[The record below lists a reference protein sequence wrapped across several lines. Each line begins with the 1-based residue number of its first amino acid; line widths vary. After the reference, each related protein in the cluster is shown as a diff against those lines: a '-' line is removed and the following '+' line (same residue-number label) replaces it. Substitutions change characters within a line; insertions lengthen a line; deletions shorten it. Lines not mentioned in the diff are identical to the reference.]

1 MQRRSSAPCS
11 SLMELVSWL
20 YEYFLFAFRFQMG
33 WLENIAIRHAFV
45 AYSPL
50 AHWCSAVMDYL
61 LQPVEIYFASNVE
74 SSSLMLRGLT
84 LSMKLMSMSSLFY
97 AQGIHVSLLLV
108 LMMAFMHDFISKV
121 IGAKRPNSE
130 TNKLW
135 VVNLE
140 TGSDS
145 HWKTW
150 VMLPLFFELS
160 R

>member
-1 MQRRSSAPCS
+1 
-11 SLMELVSWL
+11 
-20 YEYFLFAFRFQMG
+20 
-33 WLENIAIRHAFV
+33 
-45 AYSPL
+45 
-50 AHWCSAVMDYL
+50 MDYL

-130 TNKLW
+130 TNKL
-135 VVNLE
+135 
-140 TGSDS
+140 
-145 HWKTW
+145 
-150 VMLPLFFELS
+150 
-160 R
+160 